1 LRASCTRRDLTLLL
15 IDTRLLSL
23 RGHSQHHNEPPLEHH
38 STATLTTRE
47 AAAVRRSTHLH
58 LVPYQKHQGLCILH
72 LAPCML
78 CSFHHVRVRQKPSK
92 TKRTYVLAHQHMLTC
107 GHKGFIAF
115 QAPSQLL
122 RQRPHQDFAHLQCKP
137 CATQQ
142 NNHSSTTS
150 GKVQHSRFVSMCQQ
164 HCKHYCALLL
174 PYAALSSMHDMHQLV
189 PMHTS
194 ALPRQKGCMELT
206 TDIATSS
213 QSSAADLH
221 HCQVKTTGDRPD
233 MSLSRHGSRTGDTT
247 TCGRT

>member
-15 IDTRLLSL
+15 IGTRLLSL

-38 STATLTTRE
+38 STATLTTTE

-58 LVPYQKHQGLCILH
+58 LVPCQKHQGLCILH

-78 CSFHHVRVRQKPSK
+78 CSFHHIRVRQKPSN
-92 TKRTYVLAHQHMLTC
+92 TKHTYVLAHQHMLTS
-107 GHKGFIAF
+107 GHKGLIALQRHLNCCANNHTMTLHTCNASPVLHNGTTTLAAPR
-115 QAPSQLL
+115 QA
-122 RQRPHQDFAHLQCKP
+122 KY
-137 CATQQ
+137 TQQ
-142 NNHSSTTS
+142 VCVHVPATL
-150 GKVQHSRFVSMCQQ
+150 QD
-164 HCKHYCALLL
+164 YCALLL

-189 PMHTS
+189 PMHTT

-206 TDIATSS
+206 TDKATSQ